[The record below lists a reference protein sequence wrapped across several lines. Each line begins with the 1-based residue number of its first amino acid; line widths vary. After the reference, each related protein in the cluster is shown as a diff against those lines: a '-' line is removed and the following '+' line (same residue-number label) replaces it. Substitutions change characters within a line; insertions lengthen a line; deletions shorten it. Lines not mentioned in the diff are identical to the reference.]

1 MAFRAQSTMQK
12 NVAFFVETRKQQ
24 TTTHTQHTVKLPPP
38 HVTTDTRKK
47 AVY

>member
-1 MAFRAQSTMQK
+1 MAFRAQCKKMWH
-12 NVAFFVETRKQQ
+12 FLLETRKQQ